1 MVICCL
7 GDSLTEGDY
16 GIYGKRCI
24 ANVKS
29 ENYPHFLS
37 LLSGAEVRNYGKC
50 GFDASAYLDYYNS
63 GAVNVTEAGI
73 IIIMLGTNGGME
85 PDCDTKG
92 NRDYT
97 ELVKRCINDAPGAR
111 VMLCTPPHAT
121 ENPRMSNYGYAE
133 RVKKAAA
140 FVRKTAAEL
149 DVDIIDLAE
158 SGLFTAENESVMQP
172 NDGLHFSAVGYR
184 TMAGYIY
191 NFLKLKKYL

>member
-1 MVICCL
+1 MIICCL

-29 ENYPHFLS
+29 ENYPYFLS
-37 LLSGAEVRNYGKC
+37 ALSGAEVRNYGKC
-50 GFDASAYLDYYNS
+50 GYNASMYLDYYNS
-63 GAVNVTEAGI
+63 GAVDVKEAGI
-73 IIIMLGTNGGME
+73 IIIMLGTNGGMD
-85 PDCDTKG
+85 PDEDTNG

-97 ELVKRCINDAPGAR
+97 EIVKKCLNDAPGAKIL
-111 VMLCTPPHAT
+111 LCTPPRAT
-121 ENPRMSNYGYAE
+121 ENPRMSNFGYAE

-149 DVDIIDLAE
+149 DVGIIDLAE

-172 NDGLHFSAVGYR
+172 NDGLHFSAAGYR